1 MKKKF
6 LIILLSVLMLLP
18 LSAKNDYFDFAFMIG
33 QGNYNWPVDGIG
45 VSYGF
50 DMGLTDK
57 IEFGVWGVSELIPQP
72 FQSNIIGAEI
82 SFARMGQRNTGSKV
96 SGVNMKTLLSLGGFW
111 KTDDNGL
118 GVMVG
123 VTPLAVGSPALSRRE
138 RCLRTNIGWD
148 FVNKKLLVVF
158 SPMDVDI
165 YVKGTYRDWI

>member
-1 MKKKF
+1 
-6 LIILLSVLMLLP
+6 
-18 LSAKNDYFDFAFMIG
+18 
-33 QGNYNWPVDGIG
+33 
-45 VSYGF
+45 
-50 DMGLTDK
+50 MGLTDK
-57 IEFGVWGVSELIPQP
+57 REVGFWGVSQVIPQP
-72 FQSNIIGAEI
+72 FKSNVLGGEL
-82 SFARMGQRNTGSKV
+82 SFALLGQRNTGSKV
-96 SGVNMKTLLSLGGFW
+96 SGVNMNTLISLGGFW

-165 YVKGTYRDWI
+165 YIKGTYRDWI

>member
-1 MKKKF
+1 MKKKL
-6 LIILLSVLMLLP
+6 LIVLLSVLMLLP
-18 LSAKNDYFDFAFMIG
+18 LSAKNKYFYFAFMIG
-33 QGNYNWPVDGIG
+33 QGNYTWPVEGIG

-50 DMGLTDK
+50 DVGLTDK
-57 IEFGVWGVSELIPQP
+57 IEFGFWGVSQVIPQP
-72 FQSNIIGAEI
+72 FKSNVLCGEL
-82 SFARMGQRNTGSKV
+82 SFALLGQRNTGSKV
-96 SGVNMKTLLSLGGFW
+96 SGVNMNTLISLGGFW

-165 YVKGTYRDWI
+165 YIKGTYRDWI

>member
-1 MKKKF
+1 MKKRF
-6 LIILLSVLMLLP
+6 LIILLSILMLLP
-18 LSAKNDYFDFAFMIG
+18 LSAKNKYFDFAFMIG
-33 QGNYNWPVDGIG
+33 QGNYTWPAEGIG

-50 DMGLTDK
+50 DVGLTDK
-57 IEFGVWGVSELIPQP
+57 IEIGFWGVSQVIPQP
-72 FQSNIIGAEI
+72 FKSNVLGGEL
-82 SFARMGQRNTGSKV
+82 SFALLGQRNTGSKV
-96 SGVNMKTLLSLGGFW
+96 SGVNMNTLISLGGFW

-165 YVKGTYRDWI
+165 YIKGTYRDWI

>member
-1 MKKKF
+1 MKKRF
-6 LIILLSVLMLLP
+6 LIILLSILMILP
-18 LSAKNDYFDFAFMIG
+18 LSAKNKYFDFALMIG
-33 QGNYNWPVDGIG
+33 QGNYTWPVEGIG

-50 DMGLTDK
+50 DVGLTDK
-57 IEFGVWGVSELIPQP
+57 IEIGFWGVSQVIPQP
-72 FQSNIIGAEI
+72 FKSNVLGGEL
-82 SFARMGQRNTGSKV
+82 SFALLGQRNTGSKV
-96 SGVNMKTLLSLGGFW
+96 SGVNMNTLISLGGFW

-148 FVNKKLLVVF
+148 FINKKLLVVF

-165 YVKGTYRDWI
+165 YIKGTYRDWI

>member
-72 FQSNIIGAEI
+72 FASNVIGAEI
-82 SFARMGQRNTGSKV
+82 SFA
-96 SGVNMKTLLSLGGFW
+96 LLG
-111 KTDDNGL
+111 
-118 GVMVG
+118 
-123 VTPLAVGSPALSRRE
+123 
-138 RCLRTNIGWD
+138 
-148 FVNKKLLVVF
+148 
-158 SPMDVDI
+158 
-165 YVKGTYRDWI
+165 

>member
-1 MKKKF
+1 MKKRF
-6 LIILLSVLMLLP
+6 LIILLSILMLLP
-18 LSAKNDYFDFAFMIG
+18 LSAKNNFFDFAFMIG
-33 QGNYNWPVDGIG
+33 QGNYTWPVEGIG

-50 DMGLTDK
+50 DVGLTDK
-57 IEFGVWGVSELIPQP
+57 IEFGFWGVSQVIPQP
-72 FQSNIIGAEI
+72 FKSNVLGGEL
-82 SFARMGQRNTGSKV
+82 SFALLGQRNTGSKV
-96 SGVNMKTLLSLGGFW
+96 SGVNMNTLISLGGFW

-148 FVNKKLLVVF
+148 FINKKLLVVF

-165 YVKGTYRDWI
+165 HIQRPYRDRI

>member
-1 MKKKF
+1 MKKRF
-6 LIILLSVLMLLP
+6 LIILLSILMLLP
-18 LSAKNDYFDFAFMIG
+18 LSAKNKYFDFAFMIG
-33 QGNYNWPVDGIG
+33 QGNYTWPVKGIG

-50 DMGLTDK
+50 DVGLTDK
-57 IEFGVWGVSELIPQP
+57 IEFGFWGVSQVIPQP
-72 FQSNIIGAEI
+72 FKSNVLGGEL
-82 SFARMGQRNTGSKV
+82 SFALLGQRNTGSKV
-96 SGVNMKTLLSLGGFW
+96 SGVNMNTLISLGGFW

-165 YVKGTYRDWI
+165 YIKGTYRDWI

>member
-1 MKKKF
+1 MKKK
-6 LIILLSVLMLLP
+6 LLVILLSVLMLLP
-18 LSAKNDYFDFAFMIG
+18 LAAKNDYFDFAFMIG
-33 QGNYNWPVDGIG
+33 QGNYTGPVDGIG

-82 SFARMGQRNTGSKV
+82 SFALMGQRNTGSKV
-96 SGVNMKTLLSLGGFW
+96 SGVNINTLLSLGGFW
-111 KTDDNGL
+111 KTDDNGM
-118 GVMVG
+118 GVMLG
-123 VTPLAVGSPALSRRE
+123 ITPLAVGSPALSRRE